1 MMKVMK
7 QVFYILIVFLLTACY
22 DDKGNYDYEEI
33 NTITVHLDDV
43 YSYRLDG
50 DTTVC
55 IIPELSQSLQ
65 KNKDNL
71 EFMWLHSVINEFIEG
86 HGNCD
91 TISRIDTLRFHI
103 VPDDPDL
110 EYEHYFRLNVY
121 DKLTEINYPFNVRI
135 KLVKPYDG
143 AWMILHNENGHAALG
158 AVEYMGNSILKT
170 QDAYY
175 KETGKHLEG
184 MAQCLGNYI
193 TYYYPYGRGEMF
205 NLFSVI
211 TDKPEESGVMCQW
224 KKFELMSSLTKM
236 VYSSDQSRFNY
247 SNVKLIDGEASWG
260 AVCLS
265 DGVLFQSPAAMK
277 LYKANIATDLG
288 DNIRIKYASKAGF
301 GTMLYDE
308 VGHRF
313 CFYQNQSRST
323 TGDPNRFNPTDENP
337 SNYRIN
343 PVPKRENNMT
353 DVDVNNLPVDQKVLW
368 VGAGYE
374 FDPNNSRGFYANS
387 VSIKGQDSCF
397 VYEFNMDGMVSTVD
411 GHPAF
416 AGYYKLKLPEGMD
429 ENSRFASTMSYSG
442 ILFYTVGNVVYR
454 LDFKQ
459 SGGKATPV
467 YTHAGGKATMMK
479 FAKKA
484 KINTSYLD
492 FTNYE
497 FDPNRSLGIVFDM
510 GNGKC
515 DFVVLNLSVTGGIG
529 TDSENYPATQ
539 VYTDFGDVKDILFL

>member
-1 MMKVMK
+1 MGTLHWV
-7 QVFYILIVFLLTACY
+7 LLNIWGIAG
-22 DDKGNYDYEEI
+22 KF
-33 NTITVHLDDV
+33 
-43 YSYRLDG
+43 
-50 DTTVC
+50 
-55 IIPELSQSLQ
+55 
-65 KNKDNL
+65 NL
-71 EFMWLHSVINEFIEG
+71 V
-86 HGNCD
+86 
-91 TISRIDTLRFHI
+91 
-103 VPDDPDL
+103 
-110 EYEHYFRLNVY
+110 
-121 DKLTEINYPFNVRI
+121 
-135 KLVKPYDG
+135 
-143 AWMILHNENGHAALG
+143 LG
-158 AVEYMGNSILKT
+158 S

-175 KETGKHLEG
+175 KETGKRLEG

-224 KKFELMSSLTKM
+224 KKFELMSPLTKM

-277 LYKANIATDLG
+277 LYKANIAADLG

-301 GTMLYDE
+301 GAILYDE
-308 VGHRF
+308 AGHRF

-337 SNYRIN
+337 SSYRIN
-343 PVPKRENNMT
+343 PVPKRDNNVT
-353 DVDVNNLPVDQKVLW
+353 DVDVNNLPVEQKVLW

-387 VSIKGQDSCF
+387 VSIKGLDSCF

-429 ENSRFASTMSYSG
+429 ENSCFASTMSYSG

-484 KINTSYLD
+484 KINTNYLD

-515 DFVVLNLSVTGGIG
+515 DFVVLNLSVTGGVG